1 MMKSVRRTGIRM
13 ELIMA
18 VTIASCI
25 SIWTEPVSAERQY
38 YTGFGETLAEVGCDK
53 SRNLVIPFY
62 ETAENMREMKD
73 IPGSKMNDEKIRDY
87 LHKNLELD
95 DLPKDSSEYKVF
107 SRLAELILNGE
118 DMQTVRTETF
128 AMCQREFGS
137 S

>member
-1 MMKSVRRTGIRM
+1 MMKPVRRPGIRIG
-13 ELIMA
+13 LIMA
-18 VTIASCI
+18 VTIASCV
-25 SIWTEPVSAERQY
+25 SIWTESASAERQY
-38 YTGFGETLAEVGCDK
+38 YTGFGETLAEAGCDK

-73 IPGSKMNDEKIRDY
+73 MPGSKINDETIRDY
-87 LHKNLELD
+87 LHENLELD
-95 DLPKDSSEYKVF
+95 DLPKESSEYKVF
-107 SRLAELILNGE
+107 SRMAELILNGE